1 MKIAWDTE
9 TKGFAWYDGETAFL
23 QSWADESNEYLANV
37 LTPEG
42 AQEAENALRSA
53 SLLVA
58 HNASFDTHQTR
69 ETIGLDLLE
78 LDTTIDDT
86 DLMARTAIPTG
97 QGRAS
102 YKLKDLAATY
112 ISEDAKKNEE
122 AIDEMAKSIGITLKG
137 ENATPEGWYHLW
149 RAYPEPMERYAR
161 SDARFTYDLHTK
173 FDAELGDD
181 ASYQLE
187 REVIPILTRA
197 EQKGIRVDP
206 PKVQALKVEYEALEQ
221 EAREP
226 LVEGLLHGEKCL
238 GGKGSGDALVES
250 LLSMGV
256 PLYRKS
262 KKSGKLETSKWALQ
276 EFVDD
281 FPILQTLMD
290 WRKYSKF
297 LSTYIEPMDG
307 REVVHT
313 SFKQAEAW
321 TGRMSSAKP
330 NMQNIPKR
338 AGKEAREMF
347 IPRDD
352 HVFVVYDYDSIEV
365 RLLAWYMASESYR
378 KLIRDGLDPHAYM
391 AAQIHGGVMEEYTKD
406 CGNEENIKLRNAAKN
421 TMFAI
426 TYGAGK
432 PRVADMN
439 GFGRTPEGL
448 ARAGDLIRSIKKSL
462 PGYYRLNKR
471 LRAKVES
478 VGYVNTAFGRKQVVG
493 KDKSYVSLNALI
505 QGTAA
510 QIMKK
515 GLVLVNE
522 RVEPLGA
529 TPLLLVH
536 DELVTESPVECA
548 EEVSRLMGEALIE
561 ALEIDPPLQVEGGIV
576 TTNYADA

>member
-1 MKIAWDTE
+1 MKLAWDTE

-23 QSWADESNEYLANV
+23 ASWADERNEYLANV

-42 AQEAENALRSA
+42 AQETENALRSA

-69 ETIGLDLLE
+69 ETIGLDLLG

-97 QGRAS
+97 QGRGS
-102 YKLKDLAATY
+102 YKLKDLATAF
-112 ISEDAKKNEE
+112 ISEDAKKHEE
-122 AIDEMAKSIGITLKG
+122 AIEEMAKSIGVKLKG
-137 ENATPEGWYHLW
+137 EDATPAGWYHLW
-149 RAYPEPMERYAR
+149 RAYPEQMETYAKA
-161 SDARFTYDLHTK
+161 DARFTYDLHTK
-173 FDAELGDD
+173 FAEELGDD
-181 ASYQLE
+181 ESYRLE

-197 EQKGIRVDP
+197 EQRGIRLDP
-206 PKVQALKVEYEALEQ
+206 PKVQKLKAEYVALEQ
-221 EAREP
+221 ETREP
-226 LVEGLLHGEKCL
+226 LERELGADAL
-238 GGKGSGDALVES
+238 GGKGSGDKLIEAIQS
-250 LLSMGV
+250 LGV
-256 PLYRKS
+256 PLYRVS

-276 EFVDD
+276 EFADD
-281 FPILQTLMD
+281 FPILNTLME
-290 WRKYSKF
+290 WRKYTKF
-297 LSTYIEPMDG
+297 LSTYIAPMDG

-347 IPRDD
+347 IPRED
-352 HVFVVYDYDSIEV
+352 HAFVVYDYDSIEV

-391 AAQIHGGVMEEYTKD
+391 AAKIHGGVMEEYTKD
-406 CGNEENIKLRNAAKN
+406 CGIEENIKLRNAAKN

-471 LRAKVES
+471 LRAKVEA

-522 RVEPLGA
+522 RIEPLGA

-536 DELVTESPVECA
+536 DELVTESPLECA

-561 ALEIDPPLQVEGGIV
+561 ALDIDPPLQVEGGIV